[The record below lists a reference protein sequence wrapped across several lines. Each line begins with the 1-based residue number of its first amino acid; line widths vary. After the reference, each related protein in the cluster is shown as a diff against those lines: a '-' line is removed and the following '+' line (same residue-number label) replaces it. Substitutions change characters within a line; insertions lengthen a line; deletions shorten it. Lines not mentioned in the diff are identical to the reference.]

1 MLLQKTHSEIKNEV
15 DWKREWDGQI
25 ILNHK
30 SSISGAVAVY
40 FLNILHLYHV
50 KLMMLWT
57 SFKS

>member
-50 KLMMLWT
+50 KLMM
-57 SFKS
+57 